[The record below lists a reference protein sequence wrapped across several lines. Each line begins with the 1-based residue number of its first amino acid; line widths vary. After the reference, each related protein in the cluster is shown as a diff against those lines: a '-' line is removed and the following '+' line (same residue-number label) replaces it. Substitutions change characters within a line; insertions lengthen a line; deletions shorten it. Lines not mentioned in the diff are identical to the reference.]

1 MDASMN
7 PVSVGEL
14 GEIAVRGSIQTPGY
28 WKDPERSQQVL
39 VNGWF
44 RTGDLAI
51 LTPSGHIQMKGRN
64 DDVINIG
71 GKKVFPQEIEQY
83 LMSHPS
89 VQDCACCSVVNELMG
104 EQIQAFIVSND
115 TKLSTQE
122 WVNILRESLDS
133 YKIPTQFEY
142 VDSIPYTNTGKKKR
156 EALVNERAHKKP

>member
-1 MDASMN
+1 
-7 PVSVGEL
+7 
-14 GEIAVRGSIQTPGY
+14 
-28 WKDPERSQQVL
+28 
-39 VNGWF
+39 
-44 RTGDLAI
+44 
-51 LTPSGHIQMKGRN
+51 
-64 DDVINIG
+64 
-71 GKKVFPQEIEQY
+71 
-83 LMSHPS
+83 MSHPS